1 MRAGDYVVLHVGY
14 ALTKLDPD
22 EAQRTLELFR
32 AVGSGAPLQ
41 EAVG

>member
-1 MRAGDYVVLHVGY
+1 VLHVGY

-32 AVGSGAPLQ
+32 AAGSGAPLHEVQ
-41 EAVG
+41 A